1 MDSGH
6 PVVRRLTRLI
16 SERGPISVA
25 DFMEIALGD
34 PDGGYYA
41 TRDPFGVDGDFTTA
55 PEISQM
61 FGELIGLWCAD
72 TWQRIGAPDAFALI
86 ELGPGRGTLMADALR
101 AMTSLPDCRTAAR
114 IHLVENSPTLRDA
127 QQRALH
133 GHDVT
138 WHESMPTPDDTG
150 LGHLPAIFVA
160 NEFLDAL
167 PVQQFVKTG
176 GVWCERLVAY
186 DRAADVFAFTPT
198 GTATPDGPNADRLL
212 SDAAEGDILEE
223 STAVISV
230 VGEIAAHIAAHGGAA
245 LFIDYGH
252 RWTAIGETLQ
262 AVRQHRPIDP
272 LEAPGVSDMTAH
284 VDFQRIAN
292 VAGSHGLRSQGPLD
306 QGAFLQ
312 RLGIRERADILR
324 LKADDR
330 QTRDLNAALTRLIG
344 SCEMGTLFKVLA
356 LTEQRI
362 ELLSGFDSQS

>member
-6 PVVRRLTRLI
+6 PVARRLTRLI

-72 TWQRIGAPDAFALI
+72 TWRRIGAPEQFALI

-101 AMTSLPDCRTAAR
+101 AIAGLPDCLAAAH
-114 IHLVENSPTLRDA
+114 IHLIETSPTLRDA
-127 QQRALH
+127 QQKTLR

-138 WHESMPTPDDTG
+138 WHEAVPAPG
-150 LGHLPAIFVA
+150 AGPAIFVA

-167 PVQQFVKTG
+167 PVRQFVKTG
-176 GVWCERLVAY
+176 GTWRERLVGH
-186 DRAADVFAFTPT
+186 DPVADAFVFVPD
-198 GTATPDGPNADRLL
+198 GTATPDSPHADRLRAEA
-212 SDAAEGDILEE
+212 DEGDIFED
-223 STAVISV
+223 SPAVASV
-230 VGEIAAHIAAHGGAA
+230 VGNIAAHIAAHGGAA

-252 RWTAIGETLQ
+252 RRTAIGETLQ
-262 AVRQHRPIDP
+262 AVRRHRPIDP
-272 LEAPGVSDMTAH
+272 LEAPGTSDVTAH
-284 VDFQRIAN
+284 VDFQRVAEIA
-292 VAGSHGLRSQGPLD
+292 ALRGVRPLGPLD

-324 LKADDR
+324 RKADDR
-330 QTRDLNAALTRLIG
+330 QARDLNTALTRLIG
-344 SCEMGTLFKVLA
+344 PSEMGTLFKVMA
-356 LTEQRI
+356 LSEQRI
-362 ELLSGFDSQS
+362 ELLAGFDPLS